1 MPKVRSRRRKL
12 AKGPRGF
19 RQRGGEGWAWQWNV
33 KLSRPVWSDRVAVG
47 PVDPQLAGD
56 QVAPLKLHL
65 GERDPTGP
73 ALAKLGSEFGVGKLD
88 PDRLGGFNVFVDV
101 GRLLASLLMNVL
113 CYTSNKYCDSKV
125 YRKQSRIVTT
135 GGALFPRSAIRA
147 IANRAECST
156 QVGLR
161 NRLAARAPG
170 CEAFFRTASRLARK
184 KPRGFRQ
191 RGHWRTLCCSRTYA
205 HVGVRRWQTMVN
217 RR

>member
-1 MPKVRSRRRKL
+1 MSPRSNCIFASATRSARH
-12 AKGPRGF
+12 
-19 RQRGGEGWAWQWNV
+19 WQSSV
-33 KLSRPVWSDRVAVG
+33 PSS
-47 PVDPQLAGD
+47 
-56 QVAPLKLHL
+56 
-65 GERDPTGP
+65 
-73 ALAKLGSEFGVGKLD
+73 ALAKLD
-88 PDRLGGFNVFVDV
+88 PERLGGFNDFVDV
-101 GRLLASLLMNVL
+101 GHLFAPLLMNVL
-113 CYTSNKYCDSKV
+113 YYTSNSKV
-125 YRKQSRIVTT
+125 YRKSSRIVTT

-170 CEAFFRTASRLARK
+170 CGAFFRTASRLARK

-217 RR
+217 QR

>member
-1 MPKVRSRRRKL
+1 VTSAAPAGRGSNGPKVRSRRRKL

-19 RQRGGEGWAWQWNV
+19 RQRGGRLGLAMER
-33 KLSRPVWSDRVAVG
+33 KLSPPVWSDRVAVG
-47 PVDPQLAGD
+47 PVDCQLAGD
-56 QVAPLKLHL
+56 HVAPVKLHL
-65 GERDPTGP
+65 GDRDPIGP
-73 ALAKLGSEFGVGKLD
+73 ALAKLSH
-88 PDRLGGFNVFVDV
+88 
-101 GRLLASLLMNVL
+101 
-113 CYTSNKYCDSKV
+113 KYCNSKV

-147 IANRAECST
+147 MVDRAECST

-170 CEAFFRTASRLARK
+170 CGAFFRSASRLARK

-205 HVGVRRWQTMVN
+205 HVGDRRWQAMVN
-217 RR
+217 QR